1 MQAVTQQPVGNKSIF
16 AIIQSII
23 DNCNGITLVKIN
35 NRIKIT
41 PMFLNITGIFD
52 WVVGYFHVVIAGY
65 KNKKVKDLKRPL
77 HKYE

>member
-1 MQAVTQQPVGNKSIF
+1 MPRITKYTAMQAVTQQPVGNKSIF

-41 PMFLNITGIFD
+41 PHVSQYYGYFFGIFD
-52 WVVGYFHVVIAGY
+52 
-65 KNKKVKDLKRPL
+65 
-77 HKYE
+77 